1 MHLRS
6 ISIPIILIA
15 SLVGAGAG
23 CGKPAMNGGPIASG
37 KLKDGIYDGAASSWP
52 NSAKV
57 RIMVREGRIEKI
69 DLLSH
74 YASWVGKK
82 AEGPIPARIIEQQS
96 TRVDAVTGATG
107 SSRVIMNAVQD
118 AVEKAGVR

>member
-1 MHLRS
+1 MDRS
-6 ISIPIILIA
+6 LPARGVLFAIICA
-15 SLVGAGAG
+15 AVGCALPEAT
-23 CGKPAMNGGPIASG
+23 GGPVAPER
-37 KLKDGIYDGAASSWP
+37 LRDGTYEGAASSWP

-57 RIMVREGRIEKI
+57 RIAVRQGRIERI

-82 AEGPIPARIIEQQS
+82 AEGVVPARIIERQS

-118 AVEKAGVR
+118 AVEKAAPP